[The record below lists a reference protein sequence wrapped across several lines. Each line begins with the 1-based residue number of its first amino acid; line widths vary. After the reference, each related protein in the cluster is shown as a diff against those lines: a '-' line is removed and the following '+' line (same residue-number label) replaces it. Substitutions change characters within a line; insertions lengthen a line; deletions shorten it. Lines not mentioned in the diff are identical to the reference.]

1 MYAIPSGFAF
11 LTSKSIIIRPVRGL
25 NQNKMTE
32 PKPITDVW
40 KPELVRLPKL
50 TPSRKLF
57 RQFGHGL
64 VKLVANICLNIT
76 LEGAENLPKTGACL
90 IVINHI
96 GDADVVSVVSQ
107 LPFKPDALGKI
118 ELYDV
123 PIIGKMMHWYGM
135 IWLHRGKPDIKALR
149 SAIEGLAE
157 KRIII
162 IAPEGR
168 YSLTGGLEEGS
179 GGAAYLAY
187 KSGAPVLPIVV
198 TGTENENVYGNLKK
212 FKRAK
217 VKVTVGKMLQL
228 NDQLETR
235 HEAIHQGTKQIMQ
248 ALANLLPEKYRG
260 EYL

>member
-1 MYAIPSGFAF
+1 
-11 LTSKSIIIRPVRGL
+11 
-25 NQNKMTE
+25 MTQ

-50 TPSRKLF
+50 TTARKLF
-57 RQFGHGL
+57 RIFGHSL
-64 VKLVANICLNIT
+64 VKFVAKICLNIT
-76 LEGAENLPKTGACL
+76 VEGAENFPKTGPLL

-96 GDADVVSVVSQ
+96 GDSDVVAVVSQ
-107 LPFKPDALGKI
+107 LPNPPDALGKI

-135 IWLHRGKPDIKALR
+135 IWLHRGRPDIKALR
-149 SAIEGLAE
+149 SAIDGLAE

-168 YSLTGGLEEGS
+168 YSVTGALEEGS

-187 KSGAPVLPIVV
+187 KSGSPVLPIVV

-212 FKRAK
+212 LKRAK
-217 VKVTVGKMLQL
+217 VKVIVGKMLKL

-235 HEAIHQGTKQIMQ
+235 QEAINQGTQQIME
-248 ALANLLPEKYRG
+248 AMANLLPEKYRG
-260 EYL
+260 EYKRPAGS

>member
-1 MYAIPSGFAF
+1 MS
-11 LTSKSIIIRPVRGL
+11 T
-25 NQNKMTE
+25 
-32 PKPITDVW
+32 PKPITDIW

-50 TPSRKLF
+50 TTSRRLF
-57 RQFGHGL
+57 RIFGHGL
-64 VKLVANICLNIT
+64 VKFVAKVCLNIT
-76 LEGAENLPKTGACL
+76 VEGLENYPNSGPLL

-96 GDADVVSVVSQ
+96 GDSDAVAVVSQ
-107 LPFKPDALGKI
+107 LPNPPDALGKI
-118 ELYDV
+118 ELYDL
-123 PIIGKMMHWYGM
+123 PIIGKLMHWYGM

-149 SAIEGLAE
+149 SAMDGLAE

-187 KSGAPVLPIVV
+187 KSGSPVLPIVV
-198 TGTENENVYGNLKK
+198 TGTENENVYGHLKK

-217 VKVTVGKMLQL
+217 VKVIMGKMLKL
-228 NDQLETR
+228 NNQLETR
-235 HEAIHQGTKQIMQ
+235 QEAISQGTKQIMQ

>member
-1 MYAIPSGFAF
+1 M
-11 LTSKSIIIRPVRGL
+11 TQTKPV
-25 NQNKMTE
+25 
-32 PKPITDVW
+32 TDVW

-50 TPSRKLF
+50 TTARKLF
-57 RQFGHGL
+57 RIFGHSL
-64 VKLVANICLNIT
+64 VKFVAKICLNIT
-76 LEGAENLPKTGACL
+76 VEGAENFPKTGPLL

-96 GDADVVSVVSQ
+96 GDSDAVAVVSQ
-107 LPFKPDALGKI
+107 LPNPPDALGKI

-149 SAIEGLAE
+149 SAIDGLAE
-157 KRIII
+157 NRIII

-187 KSGAPVLPIVV
+187 KSGSPVLPIVV

-212 FKRAK
+212 LKRAK
-217 VKVTVGKMLQL
+217 VKVTVGKMLKL

-235 HEAIHQGTKQIMQ
+235 QEAISQGTKKIMET
-248 ALANLLPEKYRG
+248 LANLLPEKYRG

>member
-1 MYAIPSGFAF
+1 MP
-11 LTSKSIIIRPVRGL
+11 
-25 NQNKMTE
+25 TE
-32 PKPITDVW
+32 PKPVTDVW

-50 TPSRKLF
+50 TTSRRLF
-57 RQFGHGL
+57 RIFGHGL
-64 VKLVANICLNIT
+64 VKFVAKVCLNIT
-76 LEGAENLPKTGACL
+76 VEGAENFPKTGPLL

-96 GDADVVSVVSQ
+96 GDSDAVAVVSQ
-107 LPFKPDALGKI
+107 LPNPPDALGKI
-118 ELYDV
+118 ELYDL
-123 PIIGKMMHWYGM
+123 PILGKMMHWYGM

-149 SAIEGLAE
+149 SAIDGLAE
-157 KRIII
+157 ERIII

-198 TGTENENVYGNLKK
+198 TGTENENVYGNLKR
-212 FKRAK
+212 FKRAQ
-217 VKVTVGKMLQL
+217 VKVTVGKMLKV

-235 HEAIHQGTKQIMQ
+235 QEAIHQGTKQIME

-260 EYL
+260 EYS

>member
-1 MYAIPSGFAF
+1 MS
-11 LTSKSIIIRPVRGL
+11 T
-25 NQNKMTE
+25 
-32 PKPITDVW
+32 PKPITDIW

-50 TPSRKLF
+50 TTSRRLF
-57 RQFGHGL
+57 RIFGHGL
-64 VKLVANICLNIT
+64 VKFVAKVCLNIT
-76 LEGAENLPKTGACL
+76 VEGLENYPNSGPLL

-96 GDADVVSVVSQ
+96 GDSDAVAVVSQ
-107 LPFKPDALGKI
+107 LPNPPDALGKI
-118 ELYDV
+118 ELYDL
-123 PIIGKMMHWYGM
+123 PIIGKLMHWYGM

-149 SAIEGLAE
+149 SAMDGLAE

-187 KSGAPVLPIVV
+187 KSGSPVLPIVV
-198 TGTENENVYGNLKK
+198 TGTENENVYGHLKK

-217 VKVTVGKMLQL
+217 VKVIVGKMLKL
-228 NDQLETR
+228 NNQLETR
-235 HEAIHQGTKQIMQ
+235 QEAISQGTKQIMQ

>member
-1 MYAIPSGFAF
+1 
-11 LTSKSIIIRPVRGL
+11 
-25 NQNKMTE
+25 MTE

-50 TPSRKLF
+50 TTTRKLF
-57 RQFGHGL
+57 RVFGHGL
-64 VKLVANICLNIT
+64 VKLVAKICLNVSVEG
-76 LEGAENLPKTGACL
+76 LENFPKTGPLL

-96 GDADVVSVVSQ
+96 GDADAVAVVSK
-107 LPFKPDALGKI
+107 LPFPPDALGKI
-118 ELYDV
+118 ELYDLPV
-123 PIIGKMMHWYGM
+123 LGKLMHWYGI
-135 IWLHRGKPDIKALR
+135 IWLHRGRPDIKALR
-149 SAIEGLAE
+149 AALDGLDE
-157 KRIII
+157 KRIIV

-168 YSLTGGLEEGS
+168 YSVTGALEEGS

-187 KSGAPVLPIVV
+187 KSGSPVLPIVV

-212 FKRAK
+212 LRRAK
-217 VKVTVGKMLQL
+217 VKVTVGKILQI

-235 HEAIHQGTKQIMQ
+235 QEAIRQGTKQIME